1 MVAFGQLLI
10 GIGLIMTGGAVLATA
25 AVVTGA
31 ILYQRHELRK
41 KGRYDG

>member
-1 MVAFGQLLI
+1 MVAFGHLLI
-10 GIGLIMTGGAVLATA
+10 AIGLIMTGGVVL
-25 AVVTGA
+25 VTVAIVIGA